1 MRTHHIASSNT
12 RLPCALLATSLASL
26 GAATAAAQLPAAA
39 PGSGEDEQQTI
50 VVTAS
55 RRAQELKDAPAAM
68 TVIGGAEIERLPA
81 DDYGDL
87 LRNVP
92 GLNVAQTS
100 VRDINMTGRGS
111 TSTLANTQLV
121 MLDGR

>member
-1 MRTHHIASSNT
+1 MRMNDMTSPNHRPRT
-12 RLPCALLATSLASL
+12 LVALAAL
-26 GAATAAAQLPAAA
+26 GAAAIAPATAQEPELDPI
-39 PGSGEDEQQTI
+39 GERL

-55 RRAQELKDAPAAM
+55 RRAQELGFAPAAM
-68 TVIGGAEIERLPA
+68 TVIPGADIALAPA

-100 VRDINMTGRGS
+100 VRDINLTGRGS
-111 TSTLANTQLV
+111 TSTL
-121 MLDGR
+121 